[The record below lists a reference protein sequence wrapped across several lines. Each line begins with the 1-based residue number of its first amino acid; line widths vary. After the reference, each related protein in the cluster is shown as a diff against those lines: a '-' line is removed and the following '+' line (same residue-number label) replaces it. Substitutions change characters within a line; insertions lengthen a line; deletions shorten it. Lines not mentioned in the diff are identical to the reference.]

1 MKLSAKQTD
10 PASVSGTHDYVA
22 GSLRQAIL
30 SGRMVPGQRLVEA
43 DLTRNLGVSRGPVRE
58 ALRQL
63 TAEGLVEAVPN
74 QTAIVRRYSKREMVE
89 LFEVRA
95 EMEALAARRLA
106 ERIDEG
112 DIRERFIAATGQIE
126 LDHAKTSASSYFEEN
141 RLFHQAIADLCGNDW
156 LATLIRQ
163 FQLPLIM
170 FQLNGAIRPESIK
183 DSVAEHRSI
192 AKAILAGDPRKAGN
206 EIRKHLKR
214 ASDLL
219 GDMPATIF
227 RP

>member
-1 MKLSAKQTD
+1 MSTSDKQAD
-10 PASVSGTHDYVA
+10 SVSGTHEYVA

-30 SGRMVPGQRLVEA
+30 SGRLVPGQRLVEA
-43 DLTRNLGVSRGPVRE
+43 DLTRDLGVSRGPVRE

-95 EMEALAARRLA
+95 EMEALAVRRLA

-112 DIRERFIAATGQIE
+112 DVRGRFIAATSRIG
-126 LDHAKTSASSYFEEN
+126 LDHAMTNAVSYSEEN
-141 RLFHQAIADLCGNDW
+141 RQFHQAIADLCGNDW
-156 LATLIRQ
+156 LAVLIRQ

-170 FQLNGAIRPESIK
+170 FQLSGAIKSESIK

-192 AKAILAGDPRKAGN
+192 AEAILAGDPRKASN
-206 EIRKHLKR
+206 EIRRHLKR

-219 GDMPATIF
+219 DDMPPTIF
-227 RP
+227 RT